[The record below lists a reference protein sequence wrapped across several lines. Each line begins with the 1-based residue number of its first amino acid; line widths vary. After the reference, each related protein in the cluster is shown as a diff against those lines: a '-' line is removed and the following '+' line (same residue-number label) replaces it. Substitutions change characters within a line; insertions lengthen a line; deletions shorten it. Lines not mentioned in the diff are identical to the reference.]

1 MKLVKL
7 DRRHKAFKDYGHAY
21 AIRFAEWDM
30 KASKVEKIFT
40 DAYGSQYAW
49 SSGVDSHFRN
59 WRAYFVIRGASFGIR
74 NPQSRIRPYWIS
86 FKDESM
92 ATLVILKMEMENE

>member
-59 WRAYFVIRGASFGIR
+59 WRASFGIR
-74 NPQSRIRPYWIS
+74 DPQSRIRPYWIS

>member
-49 SSGVDSHFRN
+49 SSRVDSNFRN
-59 WRAYFVIRGASFGIR
+59 WRASFGIR
-74 NPQSRIRPYWIS
+74 NPKGCIRPRPYWIS